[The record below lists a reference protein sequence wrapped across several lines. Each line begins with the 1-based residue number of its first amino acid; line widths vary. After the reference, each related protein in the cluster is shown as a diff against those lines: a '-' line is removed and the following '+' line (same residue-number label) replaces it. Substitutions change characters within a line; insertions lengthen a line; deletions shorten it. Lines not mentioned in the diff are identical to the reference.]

1 MTAAKIY
8 ILTIMLC
15 AVGQPQCV
23 MPQVISEHETH
34 YDCVKNGMG
43 DGYEILFGSDLTK
56 QQSLDKVNLDLFDV
70 DFNTLMDN
78 KQFGSALSTVKDLEN
93 PKDWLV

>member
-23 MPQVISEHETH
+23 IPQVITEHNTH
-34 YDCVKNGMG
+34 YDCVKHGMG

-56 QQSLDKVNLDLFDV
+56 QQINDAKLYVRFSCV
-70 DFNTLMDN
+70 
-78 KQFGSALSTVKDLEN
+78 
-93 PKDWLV
+93 PKDIVES

>member
-34 YDCVKNGMG
+34 YDCVETHYDCVKNGMG

-56 QQSLDKVNLDLFDV
+56 QQINDGKLYVRFSCV
-70 DFNTLMDN
+70 
-78 KQFGSALSTVKDLEN
+78 
-93 PKDWLV
+93 PKDIVES

>member
-15 AVGQPQCV
+15 SVGQPQCV
-23 MPQVISEHETH
+23 MPQVITEHETH
-34 YDCVKNGMG
+34 YDCVKHGMG

-56 QQSLDKVNLDLFDV
+56 QQINDAKLYVRFSCI
-70 DFNTLMDN
+70 
-78 KQFGSALSTVKDLEN
+78 
-93 PKDWLV
+93 PKEIVES

>member
-15 AVGQPQCV
+15 AVGQTQCV

-34 YDCVKNGMG
+34 YDWVKNGMG

-56 QQSLDKVNLDLFDV
+56 QQINDGKLYVRFSCV
-70 DFNTLMDN
+70 
-78 KQFGSALSTVKDLEN
+78 
-93 PKDWLV
+93 PKDIVES